1 MVDSKFRAHEFF
13 ADIASSGRWAIRY
26 VLIGLIA
33 GGASVLFY
41 YLCQLG
47 MSLFLDGLAGF
58 RPPASAGEY
67 PLFSPGSGELNR
79 WVLLILPAFG
89 GLLSGWLVYS
99 FAPEA
104 AGGGNDAVID
114 AYHNKES
121 QIRPQVPLI
130 KTLAT
135 VITLTTGGSGGR
147 EGPIAQIAG
156 GLGVGQD
163 R

>member
-1 MVDSKFRAHEFF
+1 MLGSNFKANEFI
-13 ADIASSGRWAIRY
+13 ADIASIRKWTIRY

-33 GGASVLFY
+33 GSASVIFY

-47 MSLFLDGLAGF
+47 MRLFLDGLAGF

-67 PLFSPGSGELNR
+67 PLFAPGSGEFSR
-79 WVLLILPAFG
+79 WVLLILPACG

-121 QIRPQVPLI
+121 RIRPQVPLI

-135 VITLTTGGSGGR
+135 VITLTTGGSGGHR
-147 EGPIAQIAG
+147 THEQAG
-156 GLGVGQD
+156 
-163 R
+163 